1 MLLYS
6 FHLASPKRCGET
18 QAADQAAQL
27 FKISFHAV
35 PFFLQSNDL
44 FLSVQNNSGC
54 RSDQAN
60 SGNGNQAHVSGLGG
74 IQVCSRTGSRR
85 LGFLFPSAGGFGRG
99 LRRGRPGFR
108 LLIFR
113 LRPWGN
119 RSVAEIKQSGL
130 SVYHTGIGYQR
141 LEALAGSI
149 FVILQ
154 LSRLPIASRKE
165 PLSSAKVIMPS
176 YNVFS
181 WSLAGTS
188 PFWAKAI
195 KPAR

>member
-1 MLLYS
+1 MLALQFPPCIPKTMRRDTGS
-6 FHLASPKRCGET
+6 RPGSPT
-18 QAADQAAQL
+18 

-74 IQVCSRTGSRR
+74 IQVCGRTGSRR

-108 LLIFR
+108 LLLFR

-130 SVYHTGIGYQR
+130 SVYHTGIGASAWKHWPVAYSLYSSSPVCQ
-141 LEALAGSI
+141 LASW
-149 FVILQ
+149 
-154 LSRLPIASRKE
+154 KE
-165 PLSSAKVIMPS
+165 PLSSAKVMMPS
-176 YNVFS
+176 YSVFP

-195 KPAR
+195 NA